1 LPDRGTRASI
11 VCMTDPQQ
19 IADKYNSIWI
29 EPDPEKRRR
38 MVAEI
43 WAPDALHVLDPPQEV
58 RETAAGMRMRST
70 FQSRGHAELEQR
82 VASAYDEFIAPGEF
96 TFRGRDDAQRV
107 GNMVKFRWEM
117 VRKSDGETMGV
128 GLEIV
133 ELDADGLI
141 VRDHQFIES

>member
-1 LPDRGTRASI
+1 LPDCASGASI
-11 VCMTDPQQ
+11 VGMTDPQQ
-19 IADKYNSIWI
+19 IADNYNAIWI

-58 RETAAGMRMRST
+58 RETASGMRMRAT

-107 GNMVKFRWEM
+107 GDIVKFHWEM

-133 ELDADGLI
+133 EVDADGLI
-141 VRDHQFIES
+141 RRDHQFIES

>member
-1 LPDRGTRASI
+1 
-11 VCMTDPQQ
+11 MTDPQQ
-19 IADKYNSIWI
+19 IADNYNAIWI

-58 RETAAGMRMRST
+58 RETASGMRMRAT

-107 GNMVKFRWEM
+107 GDIVKFHWEM

-133 ELDADGLI
+133 EVDADGLI
-141 VRDHQFIES
+141 RRDHQFIES